1 VTTPDRAYPTAA
13 AQQSTTSS
21 SGGPD
26 GPTRDATPGGDR
38 SANPEAIRP
47 SSPAS
52 APIPASVP
60 ATPQVPAGLGQSPPA
75 APASGGVA
83 APPGRAPAQ
92 RVPAPSQ
99 RVPAPQHQPAPPAQV
114 AAGPAPGRAP
124 GQRPAPP
131 ARGPVP
137 RPGGPRM
144 VRLTL
149 GRLDP
154 WSVMKLGFLLS
165 VAIGISFVVLVAV
178 LWIILQAMGV
188 FTDIDRTIGTV
199 LGTASGSEFDLMDY
213 VGFGRVLSLATVIA
227 VIDVFLLTAIATL
240 GAFLYNISAS
250 LVGGVQMT
258 LTDD

>member
-1 VTTPDRAYPTAA
+1 MTTPDPAY
-13 AQQSTTSS
+13 S
-21 SGGPD
+21 
-26 GPTRDATPGGDR
+26 
-38 SANPEAIRP
+38 N
-47 SSPAS
+47 
-52 APIPASVP
+52 P
-60 ATPQVPAGLGQSPPA
+60 ATQRTAV
-75 APASGGVA
+75 PASGA
-83 APPGRAPAQ
+83 AGSSAGMGRPAG
-92 RVPAPSQ
+92 PS
-99 RVPAPQHQPAPPAQV
+99 
-114 AAGPAPGRAP
+114 AGPAQGSPPGP
-124 GQRPAPP
+124 GGI
-131 ARGPVP
+131 ARGQAPVAP
-137 RPGGPRM
+137 DRTHMPGSPGPTAPRGPAMRPGGPRM

-213 VGFGRVLSLATVIA
+213 VGFGRVLSLAIVIA

-250 LVGGVQMT
+250 LVGGVQTT